1 MTRLNAAS
9 LMRPEHFGIFRACRD
24 AVVDGDLETS
34 GKALAIISRLHG
46 VEALPKYSPGAV
58 QETVDWLLD
67 LQDEE
72 TGLFVDPGIEQLAPQ
87 VGQVALSS
95 SGYTFCAGC
104 RDPDRGGEWRD
115 RVLRLS
121 GGGRDALAREGVELD
136 LSADRGEHNCS
147 GVQELA
153 VDLN

>member
-1 MTRLNAAS
+1 
-9 LMRPEHFGIFRACRD
+9 MRPEHFGIFRACRD

-95 SGYTFCAGC
+95 SGYTFCAG
-104 RDPDRGGEWRD
+104 PPRGGGAGRA
-115 RVLRLS
+115 RGLRLS